1 MISKQRAHELF
12 SYNRLT
18 GEIRW
23 KVDFNPRAKK
33 GSVSGYIDARGYRQ
47 ITILG
52 KKYTAQKIAW
62 IFINGRH
69 KGQIENIDGNILN
82 NAIQNLKLK

>member
-1 MISKQRAHELF
+1 MISKERAQQLF
-12 SYNRLT
+12 NYNRLN

-23 KVDFNPRAKK
+23 KVNFNPRAKK
-33 GSVSGYIDARGYRQ
+33 GSVAGYIDQKGYRQ

-62 IFINGRH
+62 TFINGRY
-69 KGQIENIDGNILN
+69 KGCIQNIDGNILN
-82 NAIQNLKLK
+82 NAIKNLKIK